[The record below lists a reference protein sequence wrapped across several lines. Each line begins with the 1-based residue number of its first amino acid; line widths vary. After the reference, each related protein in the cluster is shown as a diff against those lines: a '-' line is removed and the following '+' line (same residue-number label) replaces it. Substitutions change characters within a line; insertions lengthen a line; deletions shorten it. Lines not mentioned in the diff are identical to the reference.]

1 MKYWEVLD
9 EIVERHRFARVMGDD
24 EEARELLADEAVR
37 MVTVIPSLERFV
49 AKNREK
55 DFTKNIAKYIKM
67 SPAEVETAIRDVY
80 R

>member
-9 EIVERHRFARVMGDD
+9 EIVERHRYARVMGND

-37 MVTVIPSLERFV
+37 MVTPPLERFV

-67 SPAEVETAIRDVY
+67 SPAEVETAIRDMY